1 MDENELN
8 PTIGEA
14 ESGGAEE
21 PVTSEK
27 ETKKETPSEDA
38 QKEQRRFNEAMATAR
53 RQSAKETADKL
64 GREFDEDIRALG
76 LVSPTGKAVTSRA
89 ELKAYTEAVELQKA
103 QDKAAKQGRTV
114 QEVLDEDANRAFIKS
129 LRERDKAA
137 SSPGGGS
144 DEFIAK
150 DIESFRARHPDV
162 DIVKLDGN
170 KAFRRFAGS
179 RYGREPLADLYDDY
193 IGVVGEVKAAE
204 AVRREDRSA
213 RSTGSGGAG
222 SAAGLTAAQRSEL
235 KRWNEN
241 YPEMKMTEAEF
252 LSRAQ

>member
-1 MDENELN
+1 MYENELN

-21 PVTSEK
+21 LVTSEK
-27 ETKKETPSEDA
+27 ETEKETPSEDA
-38 QKEQRRFNEAMATAR
+38 QKERRRFNEAVATAR

-64 GREFDEDIRALG
+64 GREFDEEIRALG
-76 LVSPTGKAVTSRA
+76 LVSQTGKAVTSRA
-89 ELKAYTEAVELQKA
+89 ELKAYTEAVRLQKA
-103 QDKAAKQGRTV
+103 QDKAAKEGRDV

-129 LRERDKAA
+129 LREREKAA
-137 SSPGGGS
+137 SSPGGS
-144 DEFIAK
+144 DEFIAR

-222 SAAGLTAAQRSEL
+222 SAAGLTAAQRAEL

-252 LSRAQ
+252 LSRA